1 MGDYISELPD
11 DVVSYILSFLTL
23 RDAVRARLLS
33 RRWRYLP
40 YCRTVLRLDAL
51 NVFGNEGYNRVSH
64 RSKFVRLVD
73 QFLDTLR
80 DQILRVLVLHFG
92 LDNEYSSHI
101 DSWILRA
108 VTMGI
113 KELDLGIQNYV
124 FSCYLLCPWMASSL
138 TCLRLSGCQLNLSSC
153 CTSWISHLTTLH
165 MFGVRMNHN
174 DMVFIFSSA
183 LNLTSLSLEHCCY
196 PRIKCL
202 KVELVGL
209 KKLLIDDILLD
220 IKLNCPNLEVFEC
233 IGQLSNLT
241 LAHLPFLR
249 QAKVFPISRRDGGS
263 SIFAELIRFAPHLK
277 ALSFFVRPLVIQP
290 LPLTARI
297 SKSCLKQLDLLM
309 LVPYGFDLFGI
320 TYFINACPSLE
331 ILRLKLRPL
340 TFTRQSP
347 QKEYPDCHH
356 QLKEVA
362 IDTYSQKYN
371 LVELVLYLLR
381 NAVALEKMVI
391 ACSDKEKLTTLLQNV
406 NSSAELIIRHNH

>member
-113 KELDLGIQNYV
+113 KELDL
-124 FSCYLLCPWMASSL
+124 
-138 TCLRLSGCQLNLSSC
+138 GCQLNLSSC